1 MRNEAVKPKAKYAAA
16 SALQGDFLSRFGASC
31 ISIRLCAISRFISSW
46 ITQKLIV
53 IFKIEP
59 KLPGDLLYANNILW
73 RSE

>member
-1 MRNEAVKPKAKYAAA
+1 MGNVATEPQAKSAAV
-16 SALQGDFLSRFGASC
+16 SALQGDFLSRFGASR

-59 KLPGDLLYANNILW
+59 KLPGDRLYANRIL
-73 RSE
+73 